1 MDDAANHLIKSIVIV
16 GGGSAGWMTAAAL
29 SSLLDPRS
37 VQVTLIESDQ
47 IGTVGVGE
55 ATIPDIIN
63 FNAILGI
70 NESEFLRATNGT
82 FKLGIEFNNW
92 GRIGDTYFHPFGEHG
107 VDMQGIDFHQY
118 WMRFKRA
125 NPGSSIED
133 FSLSAVASRAGKFA
147 MPENDPRSVLSRL
160 RYAYHFDAT
169 AYAKFLREYAEKRG
183 VKRMEGKVVDINQN
197 SESGFIK
204 DVQLEDGSHLSG
216 DLFFDCSGF
225 RALLLGDVLG
235 VDYEDWTHWL
245 PCDTAQAV
253 ACDRTGDLLPYTKS
267 TAKSAGWQW
276 RIPTQ
281 HRTGN
286 GHIYSSAMMDDEAAI
301 ESLLADLDGSVLG
314 SPRKIRFRT
323 GRRTRFWEKNCIA
336 VGLSGGFLEPL
347 ESTSLYLI
355 QEGISKFISLFPSRD
370 MPAAICDEYN
380 RQLTKKFE
388 QVRDFIILH
397 YKATE
402 RDDSEFWTYCRNMS
416 IPDSL
421 TQKIELF
428 REAGRVFRYEDEL
441 FSKPSW
447 VAVLLGQNI
456 VPHTV
461 DPIVE
466 SVAGE
471 QIERSL
477 QSMKAAM
484 NNAVMKMETH
494 QAFVNRYAPAM
505 RGEDMRNAR

>member
-1 MDDAANHLIKSIVIV
+1 MDESANNLVTSIVIV

-37 VQVTLIESDQ
+37 VKITLIESEE

-70 NESEFLRATNGT
+70 KETDFLRATNGT

-92 GRIGDTYFHPFGEHG
+92 GRLGDTYFHPFGEHG

-118 WMRFKRA
+118 WMRFQRA
-125 NPGSSIED
+125 NPGSSIEE

-147 MPENDPRSVLSRL
+147 MPTNDPRSVLSQL

-169 AYAKFLREYAEKRG
+169 AYARFLRDYAEQRG
-183 VKRMEGKVVDINQN
+183 VKRVEGKVVEVNLDG
-197 SESGFIK
+197 ETGFIS
-204 DVQLEDGSHLSG
+204 DVQLEDGSKLIG
-216 DLFFDCSGF
+216 ELFFDCSGF
-225 RALLLGDVLG
+225 RALLLGDALG
-235 VDYEDWTHWL
+235 VDYEDWAHWL

-253 ACDRTGDLLPYTKS
+253 ACERTGDLLPYTKS
-267 TAKSAGWQW
+267 TAKTAGWQW
-276 RIPTQ
+276 WIPTQ

-286 GHIYSSAMMDDEAAI
+286 GHIYCSSMMDDEAAI
-301 ESLLADLDGSVLG
+301 DSLLADLDGPALG

-323 GRRTRFWEKNCIA
+323 GCRTRFWDKNCIA
-336 VGLSGGFLEPL
+336 IGLSGGFLEPL

-355 QEGISKFISLFPSRD
+355 QEGISKFISLFPSTD
-370 MPAAICDEYN
+370 MPTAVRDEYN
-380 RQLTKKFE
+380 RQLTQKFE

-402 RDDSEFWTYCRNMS
+402 RDDSEFWNYCRTMS
-416 IPDSL
+416 VPESL
-421 TQKIELF
+421 TRKIELF
-428 REAGRVFRYEDEL
+428 REAGRIFRYEDEL

-456 VPHTV
+456 LPKTT

-466 SVAGE
+466 GVPEE
-471 QIERSL
+471 QVERSL
-477 QSMKAAM
+477 GSMKAAM

-494 QAFVNRYAPAM
+494 QAFLNRYAPAM
-505 RGEDMRNAR
+505 RD

>member
-1 MDDAANHLIKSIVIV
+1 MDEAANNLVTSIVIV

-37 VQVTLIESDQ
+37 IKITLIESEE

-70 NESEFLRATNGT
+70 EETDFLRATNGT

-92 GRIGDTYFHPFGEHG
+92 GRLGDTYFHPFGEHG

-118 WMRFKRA
+118 WMRFQRA
-125 NPGSSIED
+125 NPGSSIEE

-147 MPENDPRSVLSRL
+147 MPTNDPRSVLSQL

-169 AYAKFLREYAEKRG
+169 AYAKFLRDYAEQRG
-183 VKRMEGKVVDINQN
+183 VIRVEGKVVDVNLN
-197 SESGFIK
+197 GETGFIS
-204 DVQLEDGSHLSG
+204 DVQLEDGSKLSG

-225 RALLLGDVLG
+225 RALLLGDALG
-235 VDYEDWTHWL
+235 VDYEDWAHWL

-253 ACDRTGDLLPYTKS
+253 ACERTGDLLPYTKS
-267 TAKSAGWQW
+267 TAKTAGWQW

-286 GHIYSSAMMDDEAAI
+286 GHIYCSSMMDDEVAI
-301 ESLLADLDGSVLG
+301 DSLLADLDGPALG

-323 GRRTRFWEKNCIA
+323 GCRMRFWDKNCIA
-336 VGLSGGFLEPL
+336 IGLSGGFLEPL

-355 QEGISKFISLFPSRD
+355 QEGISKFISLFPSKD
-370 MPAAICDEYN
+370 MPSTIRDEYN
-380 RQLTKKFE
+380 RQLTQKFE

-402 RDDSEFWTYCRNMS
+402 RDDSEFWNYCRTMS

-421 TQKIELF
+421 TRKIELF

-456 VPHTV
+456 IPKTT

-466 SVAGE
+466 GVPAE
-471 QIERSL
+471 QVERSL
-477 QSMKAAM
+477 GSMKSAM

-494 QAFVNRYAPAM
+494 QAFLNRYAPAM
-505 RGEDMRNAR
+505 RG

>member
-1 MDDAANHLIKSIVIV
+1 MDESANNLVTSIVIV

-37 VQVTLIESDQ
+37 VKITLIESEE

-70 NESEFLRATNGT
+70 KETDFLRATNGT

-92 GRIGDTYFHPFGEHG
+92 GRLGDTYFHPFGEHG

-118 WMRFKRA
+118 WMRFQRA
-125 NPGSSIED
+125 NPGSSIEE

-147 MPENDPRSVLSRL
+147 MPTNDPRSVLSQL

-169 AYAKFLREYAEKRG
+169 AYARFLRDYAEQRG
-183 VKRMEGKVVDINQN
+183 VKRVEGKVVEVNLN
-197 SESGFIK
+197 GETGFIS
-204 DVQLEDGSHLSG
+204 DVQLEDGSKLIG
-216 DLFFDCSGF
+216 ELFFDCSGF
-225 RALLLGDVLG
+225 RALLLGDALG
-235 VDYEDWTHWL
+235 VDYEDWAHWL

-253 ACDRTGDLLPYTKS
+253 ACERTGDLLPYTKS
-267 TAKSAGWQW
+267 TAKTAGWQW

-286 GHIYSSAMMDDEAAI
+286 GHIYCSSMMDDEAAI
-301 ESLLADLDGSVLG
+301 NSLLADLDGPALG

-323 GRRTRFWEKNCIA
+323 GCRTRFWDKNCIA
-336 VGLSGGFLEPL
+336 IGLSGGFLEPL

-355 QEGISKFISLFPSRD
+355 QEGISKFISLFPSTD
-370 MPAAICDEYN
+370 MPTAVRDEYN
-380 RQLTKKFE
+380 RQLTQKFE

-402 RDDSEFWTYCRNMS
+402 RDDSEFWNYCRTMS
-416 IPDSL
+416 VPDSL
-421 TQKIELF
+421 TRKIELF

-456 VPHTV
+456 LPKTT

-466 SVAGE
+466 GVPEE
-471 QIERSL
+471 QVERSL
-477 QSMKAAM
+477 GSMKAAM

-494 QAFVNRYAPAM
+494 QAFLNRYAPAM
-505 RGEDMRNAR
+505 RD